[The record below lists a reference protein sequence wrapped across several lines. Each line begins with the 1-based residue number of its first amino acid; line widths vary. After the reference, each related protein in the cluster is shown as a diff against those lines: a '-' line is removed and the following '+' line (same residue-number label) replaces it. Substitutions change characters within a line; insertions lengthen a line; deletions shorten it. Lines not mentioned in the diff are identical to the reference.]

1 MSQNEQEQPRD
12 PLGAMAEESGLDAA
26 YMFAAVHRLLALLEK
41 ESIDYLAA
49 DVGAHW
55 RPLIRLLNCLPGI
68 VAEGPEAVAE
78 AANKLSG
85 LVESDSGAA
94 PESATPEGAPETVA
108 DGNCVPPWVYDPI
121 TGRCVWPGS

>member
-49 DVGAHW
+49 DVGEHW

-85 LVESDSGAA
+85 LGKSGAG
-94 PESATPEGAPETVA
+94 SAAASDTPEGAAEAVENGKCP
-108 DGNCVPPWVYDPI
+108 DPWVYDPI
-121 TGRCVWPGS
+121 TGRCVWPGG